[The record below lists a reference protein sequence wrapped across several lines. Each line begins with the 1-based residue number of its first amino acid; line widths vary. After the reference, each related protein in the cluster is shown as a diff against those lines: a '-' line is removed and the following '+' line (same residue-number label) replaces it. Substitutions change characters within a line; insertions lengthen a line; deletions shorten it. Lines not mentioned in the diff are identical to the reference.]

1 MANWRTKTIPEII
14 QDIKNRRIVLPVI
27 QRRLVWDEDKM
38 TALFESLMKKNSFGG
53 IICIN
58 QPKDSSPLFAFREFS
73 NDGSPRQ
80 SIENTVTNTDM
91 LFVLDGQQ
99 RLQSFYI
106 GFDGAYNQKSLYF
119 NLFSNIENDEFDF
132 KFAANSQQLIGN
144 NTLINLFERQEWY
157 SAKAL
162 FDELCSVNDVR
173 KVTRN
178 IAEELRISDRG
189 DYYLIEDN
197 VTRFYDVAV
206 REQTIGLSVV
216 DFDRTNVT
224 RSRQKIVEMF
234 RVLNNG
240 GTVLTSY
247 DLMASTLKGFDARM
261 ERLLDELSASPIGI
275 NQDAVIKL
283 LIILFGDP
291 LKQKEVTDLREE
303 NSKAALN
310 NEARLKLTLKLL
322 EKFLEATGH
331 ADWFQSPRKKSYIP
345 IYFMAYYIFYRYSDR
360 AAEEIEALEAEIDAR
375 QFSADF
381 AAMRQWLY
389 YSLLNG
395 TFSSGS
401 GWRPSTTGLNEIY
414 KVMRDHQSA
423 DFPLASLQTLY
434 TTRLH
439 SFITTVDPITLD
451 AFDRDYLFYLIYD
464 CQTKY
469 LGVNFERD
477 HIHPRVLVD
486 SPRVN
491 SIGNFEILTRA
502 DNRLKSDIEFEEW
515 INAKCSS
522 PAEVDKYCKEHL
534 IPADRALWRH
544 DRFDDFLDA
553 RLNLI
558 VAKVAL

>member
-58 QPKDSSPLFAFREFS
+58 QAKDSAPLFAFREFS
-73 NDGSPRQ
+73 NDGLPRR
-80 SIENTVTNTDM
+80 SIEKAAPNTDM
-91 LFVLDGQQ
+91 LFVIDGQQ

-106 GFDGAYNQKSLYF
+106 GFDGSYNQKSLYF

-132 KFAANSQQLIGN
+132 RFAADPQQLIGKN
-144 NTLINLFERQEWY
+144 VSINLFEPQEWY
-157 SAKAL
+157 SAKDL
-162 FDELCSVNDVR
+162 FDELCSVNDAR
-173 KVTRN
+173 KVARHIADKLSVNDRN
-178 IAEELRISDRG
+178 DR
-189 DYYLIEDN
+189 YLIEDN
-197 VTRFYDVAV
+197 VTRFYDVTV
-206 REQTIGLSVV
+206 KDQTIGLSVV
-216 DFDRTNVT
+216 DVDRTNVI

-234 RVLNNG
+234 RILNNG

-291 LKQKEVTDLREE
+291 LKQKEVTDLNED
-303 NSKAALN
+303 NAKAALQ

-322 EKFLEATGH
+322 EKFLDATGH
-331 ADWFQSPRKKSYIP
+331 ADWFKSPRKKSFIP
-345 IYFMAYYIFYRYSDR
+345 IYFMAYHIFYRYSDQS
-360 AAEEIEALEAEIDAR
+360 ATELSTLEEELDAR
-375 QFSADF
+375 QFSPDL

-414 KVMRDHQSA
+414 KIMRDHKGS
-423 DFPLASLQTLY
+423 DFPLASLQSLY
-434 TTRLH
+434 SARLH
-439 SFITTVDPITLD
+439 IFISTVEPITLD

-486 SPRVN
+486 STRVN

-502 DNRLKSDIEFEEW
+502 DNRLKSDSEFEAW
-515 INAKCSS
+515 VDDKCSS
-522 PAEVDKYCKEHL
+522 TAEADKYCKEHL
-534 IPADRALWRH
+534 IPDDRALWRH
-544 DRFDDFLDA
+544 DRFEDFLDA
-553 RLNLI
+553 RLQLI
-558 VAKVAL
+558 VNKVSL